1 MIVHTSP
8 PIIHSPLAMRFGGKE
23 NMQPGYLNR
32 RSGAASAPG
41 NVYPPHAFHDHTA
54 NPLIYNP
61 YSYSFGFNESP
72 AFHGDFKPVQP
83 SFTGDFKPVMVPGS
97 FREPNSTRR
106 QNQYANNGFSYA
118 M

>member
-1 MIVHTSP
+1 MHP
-8 PIIHSPLAMRFGGKE
+8 D
-23 NMQPGYLNR
+23 YLNR

-41 NVYPPHAFHDHTA
+41 NVYPPHAFHEHTA

-61 YSYSFGFNESP
+61 YSYSFGFGESP
-72 AFHGDFKPVQP
+72 AFHGDFKPVQ
-83 SFTGDFKPVMVPGS
+83 SGFTGDFKPTMVPGT
-97 FREPNSTRR
+97 FRETNSTRR